1 MDCSAL
7 TSVIRCSSLCGADT
21 LLKVK
26 DTLFCTYDFTTDF
39 LPPSLIPHLVPQ
51 RAGSDLNKLTNHIL
65 KVNKQV
71 LCLEV
76 RLGGSRLVIRNAC
89 NAWSAWQLPT
99 VERGPGAEWALGRTA
114 LY

>member
-1 MDCSAL
+1 MDAL
-7 TSVIRCSSLCGADT
+7 TSVIREDMQLCVVQT
-21 LLKVK
+21 HFLKSRM
-26 DTLFCTYDFTTDF
+26 LFSVQVLSFSDVYDLTSNF

-76 RLGGSRLVIRNAC
+76 RLG
-89 NAWSAWQLPT
+89 W
-99 VERGPGAEWALGRTA
+99 
-114 LY
+114 

>member
-1 MDCSAL
+1 MSRIL
-7 TSVIRCSSLCGADT
+7 FSVRVLSSYYL
-21 LLKVK
+21 
-26 DTLFCTYDFTTDF
+26 YDFTSDF

-76 RLGGSRLVIRNAC
+76 RLGGSKLVIRNAC
-89 NAWSAWQLPT
+89 NAWSA
-99 VERGPGAEWALGRTA
+99 
-114 LY
+114 

>member
-1 MDCSAL
+1 MHLCVVHTHFLKSRILFSVQLLSSDL
-7 TSVIRCSSLCGADT
+7 YYFTSE
-21 LLKVK
+21 
-26 DTLFCTYDFTTDF
+26 F

-51 RAGSDLNKLTNHIL
+51 RAGCDLNKLTNHIL

-89 NAWSAWQLPT
+89 NAWSA
-99 VERGPGAEWALGRTA
+99 
-114 LY
+114 